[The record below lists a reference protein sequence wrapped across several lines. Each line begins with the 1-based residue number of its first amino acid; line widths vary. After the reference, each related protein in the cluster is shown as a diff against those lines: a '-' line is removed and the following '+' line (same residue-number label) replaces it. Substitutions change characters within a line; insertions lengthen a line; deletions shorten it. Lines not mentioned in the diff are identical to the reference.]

1 MSPSSHGL
9 WGGHALL
16 LSTGAAGTR
25 NPLFGFRSDT
35 GLGSHPQDTYVGGVE
50 VAYAVVIEGGLSSG
64 ERRRLQVCATLIS
77 KPEVVILDEPTTG
90 LDATNA
96 LHLVRVLKRLCRDT
110 SMTAI
115 ASLHQCRREIMTE
128 LDGALLLCKG
138 RMVYSGACG
147 RGAQLGMII

>member
-1 MSPSSHGL
+1 M
-9 WGGHALL
+9 
-16 LSTGAAGTR
+16 
-25 NPLFGFRSDT
+25 
-35 GLGSHPQDTYVGGVE
+35 GGVE

-138 RMVYSGACG
+138 RMVYSGPMDEVRFRVEWAPPRAVVG
-147 RGAQLGMII
+147 V

>member
-1 MSPSSHGL
+1 
-9 WGGHALL
+9 
-16 LSTGAAGTR
+16 
-25 NPLFGFRSDT
+25 
-35 GLGSHPQDTYVGGVE
+35 VGGVE

-138 RMVYSGACG
+138 RMVYSGPMDEVSRPSWLGSARFST
-147 RGAQLGMII
+147 RG

>member
-1 MSPSSHGL
+1 M
-9 WGGHALL
+9 
-16 LSTGAAGTR
+16 
-25 NPLFGFRSDT
+25 
-35 GLGSHPQDTYVGGVE
+35 GGVE

-138 RMVYSGACG
+138 RMVYSGPMDEVRPGVEWAPSRRWRVKLGKSFPWRVRFHAG
-147 RGAQLGMII
+147 RTLLNADGEPPGGLG